1 MPEKDGAEEKS
12 TKSVV
17 NKKQKLG
24 EEGYDIARDMG
35 RVRPSKDKK
44 DATTMPPSKEMKK
57 TQKVN
62 KGPSALDIVKKKYEG
77 QIMNVGKK
85 KVKEELDLTQ
95 VAEAFGGYIIESQ
108 KKDPDT
114 RGLGQSQRKIVK
126 KQKKIIKSPE
136 SQAKDKLA
144 TQKQIAQLKKVVST
158 TAKTDPIVDKEMGAL
173 GKTGAKVQKEIETE
187 TGRKTRKFTPASGTG
202 LPTDVDDATTGVA
215 PGEKTAPVYSFR
227 IGTEREGPVAKARRE
242 KAEAEAA
249 AKRSA
254 AASERNRN
262 RKLVGSGSKEVSPE
276 VQKQIDR
283 IKKEIDQR
291 DTKKKKEKE
300 IRDIITPDKRKKP
313 AYVSTSS
320 PGFGEPKTPD
330 QKPFFSNR
338 PKGVGD
344 TRTGLRR
351 SFKDFRKKL
360 DDEGDKLKDFRG
372 DFDKTKSDFDKI
384 KPRTDTVVVPKPET
398 QTTTEPETQT
408 AVGGQPPIPPKRTA
422 VGAGDDRPKKPD
434 AFSSI
439 KKFAK
444 KNPQIAAAGAL
455 AGYDLGKGILSKI
468 MNLKGPGLRGGTVG
482 RRSAG
487 TFTAT

>member
-44 DATTMPPSKEMKK
+44 DATTMPVSDEVRK

-62 KGPSALDIVKKKYEG
+62 KGPSALDIVKKKYKG

-95 VAEAFGGYIIESQ
+95 VAEAFGGYIIESKQ

-114 RGLGQSQRKIVK
+114 RGLGQDEKLYK

-136 SQAKDKLA
+136 AQAKNELA
-144 TQKQIAQLKKVVST
+144 TRQQVAQLKKVVST
-158 TAKTDPIVDKEMGAL
+158 TAKTDPIDDKELGAL
-173 GKTGAKVQKEIETE
+173 GKTGARVQKEIETE

-202 LPTDVDDATTGVA
+202 LPTEKDDGSIGVA
-215 PGEKTAPVYSFR
+215 PGEKEAPVYSFR
-227 IGTEREGPVAKARRE
+227 IGTEREGPVVKARRE

-384 KPRTDTVVVPKPET
+384 KPQKDTVVVPEPET

-422 VGAGDDRPKKPD
+422 VGGASGDTPK

-444 KNPQIAAAGAL
+444 KNPQIAAAGTL
-455 AGYDLGKGILSKI
+455 AAYDLGKGILSKI
-468 MNLKGPGLRGGTVG
+468 MNLRGPGVRGGRAG
-482 RRSAG
+482 FRSAG
-487 TFTAT
+487 GNVAT